1 VFIISVHVPLDPS
14 YTRLLQFYGSFL
26 FLLPFLHTVDIR
38 LQLLQNT
45 SNLILLTLNQVSF
58 VKWKFTAYL
67 YSQYQWYFAQIY
79 SEDLQEN
86 VFRPHYGP
94 DVGFSKTSRPGW
106 GPHRLF
112 FNGFW
117 RSLRGEQRPKSQVS
131 HSPPS
136 STEVNT
142 WVEPYIYCPC
152 VSSCNGHSRAIH
164 LLSMCVFMQWT
175 QYSHTFT
182 VHVCLHVVDTVEP
195 YIYYPR
201 VSSCC
206 GHSRAIHLLSTC
218 VFMQWTQPSHTFT
231 VHVCLHAMDT
241 VEPYIYRPCVSSCS
255 GHSRAI
261 HLLSIC
267 VFMQW
272 TQ

>member
-14 YTRLLQFYGSFL
+14 YTRLLQFYGPFL

-38 LQLLQNT
+38 LQNAL
-45 SNLILLTLNQVSF
+45 NLILLTLNQVSF

-67 YSQYQWYFAQIY
+67 CSQYRWYFAQIY

-86 VFRPHYGP
+86 VFRPHYVP

-117 RSLRGEQRPKSQVS
+117 RSFLGEQRPKFQFS

-142 WVEPYIYCPC
+142 WVEPYIYCP
-152 VSSCNGHSRAIH
+152 H
-164 LLSMCVFMQWT
+164 M
-175 QYSHTFT
+175 
-182 VHVCLHVVDTVEP
+182 P
-195 YIYYPR
+195 
-201 VSSCC
+201 
-206 GHSRAIHLLSTC
+206 
-218 VFMQWTQPSHTFT
+218 
-231 VHVCLHAMDT
+231 
-241 VEPYIYRPCVSSCS
+241 SCS
-255 GHSRAI
+255 GHSRAK
-261 HLLSIC
+261 HLLSTC
-267 VFMQW
+267 AFM
-272 TQ
+272 